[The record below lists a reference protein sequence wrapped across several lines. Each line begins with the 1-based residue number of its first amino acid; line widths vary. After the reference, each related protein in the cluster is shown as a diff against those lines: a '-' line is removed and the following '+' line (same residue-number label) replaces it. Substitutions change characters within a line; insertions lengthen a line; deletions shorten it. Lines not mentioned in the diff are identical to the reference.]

1 VRVLLVRHGCAGDK
15 RRWDGP
21 DDERPLDEV
30 GVRQSEALAEATALT
45 GARRLGT
52 SPTRRCRDTL
62 VPLGLWLGLP
72 VEDLDVLRVD
82 APVDAL
88 LGLLTAPSS
97 RDAVFCTHG
106 EVMSGLLEVLVGAG
120 TPVEAEWHDEGWLLA
135 KGSGWELSVDEAAGR
150 VSRVRHV
157 RPDGL
162 VTCEVHN
169 GAARPRTPGPGSPGS
184 PGSPGGDRR

>member
-1 VRVLLVRHGCAGDK
+1 MRVLLVRHGCAGDK

-21 DDERPLDEV
+21 DDERPLDEA
-30 GVRQSEALAEATALT
+30 GVHQSQALAEAAALT

-62 VPLGLWLGLP
+62 VPLARRLGLP

-82 APVDAL
+82 VPVDAL
-88 LGLLTAPSS
+88 LGLLTAPAS

-106 EVMSGLLEVLVGAG
+106 EVMSGLLAVLVGAG
-120 TPVEAEWHDEGWLLA
+120 TPIEAAWHDEAWLLT
-135 KGSGWELSVDEAAGR
+135 KGTGWELSVDEGAGR
-150 VSRVRHV
+150 IERVRHV

-162 VTCEVHN
+162 VACELHT
-169 GAARPRTPGPGSPGS
+169 GGPGTPGAPGARSRD
-184 PGSPGGDRR
+184 GG